1 MKKFLQWFCLLLC
14 LSTLTGCF
22 SWLHAYQTYLQM
34 DDFEENFTFSVGN
47 QFSLHFKDPLLYSED
62 LLALLKLQASEIW
75 RYEPGQHWRYL
86 FRKIDAQGR
95 VIQPGVKFY
104 FDLKFN
110 EKEQLVRWDF
120 SSLFLEIAPAEF
132 LEVSLR
138 SLAGAKIDQGKRQL
152 KANLDFMGTISA
164 ELPKKPQILQQL
176 GRPVSIK
183 DKKGQEIYRYHFRL
197 DTAKI
202 EKGYEDRGLSV
213 IKLSFDKTSRRL
225 IKMSGRFMGLK
236 ISIDYRKYHKN
247 SQQQL
252 VQLVR

>member
-1 MKKFLQWFCLLLC
+1 M
-14 LSTLTGCF
+14 
-22 SWLHAYQTYLQM
+22 
-34 DDFEENFTFSVGN
+34 E
-47 QFSLHFKDPLLYSED
+47 
-62 LLALLKLQASEIW
+62 
-75 RYEPGQHWRYL
+75 
-86 FRKIDAQGR
+86 
-95 VIQPGVKFY
+95 
-104 FDLKFN
+104 
-110 EKEQLVRWDF
+110 
-120 SSLFLEIAPAEF
+120 
-132 LEVSLR
+132 
-138 SLAGAKIDQGKRQL
+138 
-152 KANLDFMGTISA
+152 TISA

-213 IKLSFDKTSRRL
+213 IKLTFDKSSRRL

-252 VQLVR
+252 VQLIR